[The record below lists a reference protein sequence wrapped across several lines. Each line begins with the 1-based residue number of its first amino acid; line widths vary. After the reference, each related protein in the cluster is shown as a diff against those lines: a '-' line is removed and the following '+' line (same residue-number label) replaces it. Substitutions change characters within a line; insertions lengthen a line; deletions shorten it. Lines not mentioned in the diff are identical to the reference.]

1 MLVRMTSNQKLK
13 KADSMNL
20 FVEVTRNEK
29 NNTILVELV
38 TPLKEEVKKDVLCVI
53 QNVQREFLLTV
64 FELSEERW
72 LIECGELITM
82 DLVFDRIKTIADV
95 YKNQFRYSL
104 ERFIGDFILGLCVSG
119 IVSGFV
125 SDMDFVKI
133 LSIILGVILI
143 DNAIIYSKCKLDEH
157 NENKQNK
164 TLLDKNKSKSK
175 K

>member
-1 MLVRMTSNQKLK
+1 
-13 KADSMNL
+13 MNL
-20 FVEVTRNEK
+20 YVELTRNEK

-38 TPLKEEVKKDVLCVI
+38 TPIKHEVMQDISCVI

-82 DLVFDRIKTIADV
+82 DLVFDRIKLIADI
-95 YKNQFRYSL
+95 YKNKFRYSL
-104 ERFIGDFILGLCVSG
+104 ERFIGDFILGLCFTG
-119 IVSGFV
+119 IISGFV

-133 LSIILGVILI
+133 ISIIFGVLMI

-157 NENKQNK
+157 NELKQNK
-164 TLLDKNKSKSK
+164 TLLDKINPKSK